1 MGDTTKTYTGSA
13 ITSVGAIG
21 KNPNGSSVSLNYT
34 YTYYNGTTCSGTA
47 ISAPVN
53 YNANNYSVKATSTA
67 TSNLN
72 SATSNCAKLTIN
84 KATGSI
90 SYGTKSVTKTYGDAA
105 FTNVLTKTGDGTV
118 KYTSSDTN
126 IATVDEAGKVT
137 IKAATS
143 TAITITAAVITAVIT
158 IAAITAATRAV
169 VITAAVRAAEAAAA
183 ERVTAH
189 HLEEAAEAAT
199 AVEEAAVR

>member
-21 KNPNGSSVSLNYT
+21 KNPNGSSVSLSYT

-67 TSNLN
+67 TSNLR

-90 SYGTKSVTKTYGDAA
+90 SYATTSITKTYGD
-105 FTNVLTKTGDGTV
+105 
-118 KYTSSDTN
+118 
-126 IATVDEAGKVT
+126 GKF
-137 IKAATS
+137 AN
-143 TAITITAAVITAVIT
+143 
-158 IAAITAATRAV
+158 
-169 VITAAVRAAEAAAA
+169 
-183 ERVTAH
+183 
-189 HLEEAAEAAT
+189 L
-199 AVEEAAVR
+199 